1 MLRLHGFASSN
12 YHNVVKLALIE
23 KGIAFE
29 EVPAYPPA
37 DEAFKSKNPT
47 GRFPCLETEDGQ
59 LLGESKVILNYLEE
73 VYPEVRLLPA
83 DPLDRARVR
92 ELMEVIDLYLE
103 WPARRLYPESLFD
116 EKVSDEVKSS
126 ARLELLRGVAG
137 LEERGRF
144 APYIAGP
151 EFSLADCS
159 AAIHLPMV
167 SITSKAIY
175 GEDLLD
181 AIPAVRGYRE
191 LMRDRQSLKRVKAER
206 RADVPRFMQHRADTG
221 SG

>member
-23 KGIAFE
+23 KGIVFE
-29 EVPAYPPA
+29 EVSAYPPA

-167 SITSKAIY
+167 SYSFGFCSRSSTVLSEDPSSMTRTSIVTPLIFWA
-175 GEDLLD
+175 
-181 AIPAVRGYRE
+181 ATRPNSSMMVAS
-191 LMRDRQSLKRVKAER
+191 SL
-206 RADVPRFMQHRADTG
+206 
-221 SG
+221 